1 MGPKTTTPASFSS
14 DRPLRRR
21 GARSAAAVAI
31 AALALTA
38 CSSGGGGG
46 DEPEP
51 EASYSQDQLINALN
65 SVEVDS
71 QTLSAQAMD
80 SESAGTQMDDIEQ
93 VLDEATINP
102 PQCKDLVKAALDSSS
117 GHVENIVVAT
127 PSDGKFAV
135 SAMPLGSG
143 DEATEHAKNANQQN
157 EDCQDFSMELM
168 GSKIEASIE
177 PRDIQIDKGSEAAI
191 IDMTMDMGGQ
201 SNEMTQA
208 SAVVGNTFVVVSGQG
223 SSGESESDS
232 AETPDIEGILQESV
246 NKISEQ

>member
-1 MGPKTTTPASFSS
+1 MGSKTTTPSSFSS
-14 DRPLRRR
+14 VHSPRRR
-21 GARSAAAVAI
+21 GVRSAAAVAI

-46 DEPEP
+46 DEPKP
-51 EASYSQDQLINALN
+51 DASYSQDQLVNALN

-71 QTLSAQAMD
+71 QTLSAEPLNK
-80 SESAGTQMDDIEQ
+80 ESAGTQMDDIEK
-93 VLDEATINP
+93 VLEEATIEP

-135 SAMPLGSG
+135 SAMPLGSA
-143 DEATEHAKNANQQN
+143 DEAKEHAKNANQQN

-168 GSKIEASIE
+168 GNKIEANIE
-177 PRDIQIDKGSEAAI
+177 PRDIEIDNGSDAAI
-191 IDMTMDMGGQ
+191 MDMTMDMGGQ
-201 SNEMTQA
+201 SNKMTQA

-223 SSGESESDS
+223 ASGESESAS
-232 AETPDIEGILQESV
+232 AETPDIQAILQESV

>member
-1 MGPKTTTPASFSS
+1 MGSKTTTPASFSS
-14 DRPLRRR
+14 VHTPRRR
-21 GARSAAAVAI
+21 GVRSAAAVAI

-51 EASYSQDQLINALN
+51 EASYSQDQLVNALN

-71 QTLSAQAMD
+71 QTLSAEAMNQ
-80 SESAGTQMDDIEQ
+80 ESAGTQMDDIEQ
-93 VLDEATINP
+93 ALEEATIEP
-102 PQCKDLVKAALDSSS
+102 SQCKDLVKAALDSSS

-135 SAMPLGSG
+135 SAMPLGSA
-143 DEATEHAKNANQQN
+143 DEAKEHAQNANQQN

-168 GSKIEASIE
+168 GSKIEATIE
-177 PRDIQIDKGSEAAI
+177 PRDIEIENGSEAAI
-191 IDMTMDMGGQ
+191 MDMTMDMGGQ

-208 SAVVGNTFVVVSGQG
+208 SAVVANTFVVVSGQG
-223 SSGESESDS
+223 TSGESESAS
-232 AETPDIEGILQESV
+232 AESPDIEAILQESV